1 MGNRRGV
8 ASYGIATDTMLGVNA
23 NAKVSTSLWE
33 ALSNYDGVI
42 YDYAYFNQQF
52 KKNFTTAWDG
62 VSAITYDDGGR
73 GYQIFKVT
81 GSVADFN
88 YNPTGTEKVIFLVSG
103 DVTINSNIVVPNG
116 AFMAVLAGGTINV
129 GTSVTNVDGWYLAD
143 NLSIRCLDANAD
155 SVCDRTD
162 VQFVGNG
169 SFVAW
174 EGVVLTRDRG
184 GPNENIH
191 QEVQAVCALGEE
203 ICQRYTCG

>member
-1 MGNRRGV
+1 M
-8 ASYGIATDTMLGVNA
+8 
-23 NAKVSTSLWE
+23 
-33 ALSNYDGVI
+33 DGVI
-42 YDYAYFNQQF
+42 YDYAYINQQF

-62 VSAITYDDGGR
+62 VSAISYDDGGR

-81 GSVADFN
+81 GSVTDFN

-103 DVTINSNIVVPNG
+103 DVTINSNIAVPNG

-143 NLSIRCLDANAD
+143 NISIRCLDANAD

-174 EGVVLTRDRG
+174 EGVVLSRDRG
-184 GPNENIH
+184 GATNI
-191 QEVQAVCALGEE
+191 LGPSAKFNYRMDLYNNAPDPMK
-203 ICQRYTCG
+203 IFTKKYKPYVP